1 MRKPTNRLNLID
13 DRLFRVAAKDKAFCE
28 ELCRIIYNDKKITVL
43 ENKVQW
49 DGHNLY
55 GKSVMLDLRCVLGDG
70 TSVNVEI
77 QKSDN
82 DNHQKRI
89 RYNSSILTSNITDP
103 GVNYEKV
110 PDVRVVFISKFDPF
124 KAGFTVYH
132 VDRINRETGEIV
144 DNGLSEIYIN
154 AKVKDDSIISEL
166 MKVFTED
173 EFYDFTNF
181 AQISKVKH
189 MLKKTEEG
197 RKIMCG
203 VEQEIFEE
211 GQAEGEAKGKT
222 RGFLESIK
230 NMVEGLDITAN
241 KAMDILKIPANERA
255 FYIDKLK
262 DMD

>member
-13 DRLFRVAAKDKAFCE
+13 DRLFRVAAEDKAFCE
-28 ELCRIIYNDKKITVL
+28 ELCRVIYNDEKLTVL

-55 GKSVMLDLRCVLGDG
+55 GKSVMLDLKCVLGDG

-82 DNHQKRI
+82 ENHQKRI
-89 RYNSSILTSNITDP
+89 RYNSSVLTTNITDP
-103 GVNYEKV
+103 GVDYENV

-132 VDRINRETGEIV
+132 VDRINRETKMIV

-154 AKVKDDSIISEL
+154 AKVKDGSIISEL
-166 MKVFTED
+166 MKIFTED

-181 AQISKVKH
+181 AKISKVKH

-211 GQAEGEAKGKT
+211 GQAEGRAEGRT
-222 RGFLESIK
+222 GGFLESIK
-230 NMVEGLDITAN
+230 NLAESLNMTAD
-241 KAMDILKIPANERA
+241 KAMDALKIPESERS
-255 FYIDKLK
+255 FYIEKLNEMK
-262 DMD
+262 